1 MARNEQ
7 PIFGGGGFG
16 TVVPVTGVFE
26 GIRTPGGVEPSS
38 RPPLFTPTTPGGDR
52 PLGEGASAPAD
63 TSPAAEP
70 PKDAPAEDGDKD
82 GKSGMPGWLK
92 LLLIA
97 GAGYVVYKAI
107 EG

>member
-63 TSPAAEP
+63 TF
-70 PKDAPAEDGDKD
+70 KD